1 MCRPV
6 RRARGGDEP
15 QRSRETMRR
24 AMSSPSTAPT
34 GGSASRRTT
43 SGASSAS
50 TTGAARCCS
59 AAARTAWCT
68 GSPPRSAGAAV
79 APRSTLAEGVELCA
93 GDRIRWARSDRGL
106 CLVNSQIEQVTAAN
120 DGRVTFRPK
129 DGRTLA
135 VNVGDPQLRHIDR
148 AWALTVHAFQGR
160 TVDNVIAAIEANHP
174 NLGAAIGEHFITERA
189 RGGHP
194 ARSVAARSRSRMARR
209 GDRALRP
216 VLGGADRSPGLCA
229 GEPARDG

>member
-1 MCRPV
+1 M
-6 RRARGGDEP
+6 
-15 QRSRETMRR
+15 
-24 AMSSPSTAPT
+24 
-34 GGSASRRTT
+34 
-43 SGASSAS
+43 
-50 TTGAARCCS
+50 
-59 AAARTAWCT
+59 
-68 GSPPRSAGAAV
+68 

-93 GDRIRWARSDRGL
+93 GDRIRWTRSDRGL

-174 NLGAAIGEHFITERA
+174 NLGAAIRGLHHRA
-189 RGGHP
+189 R
-194 ARSVAARSRSRMARR
+194 ARR
-209 GDRALRP
+209 PPRSN
-216 VLGGADRSPGLCA
+216 GGCPIAIS
-229 GEPARDG
+229 DGSTRGPSSSTGTGRR